1 MFTLP
6 ILTPGQGRAI
16 TRRLAKKTLI
26 YVLSTAVTLTVVP
39 VGAGAASPAGA
50 DPLEAAGDVLSVAL
64 PATALASTLWH
75 DDPAGRSEFLKV
87 LAATELVT
95 FGLKYALD
103 APRPNGGRQSFPS
116 GHTAA
121 AFAGAAFLH
130 RRYGLRYGA
139 PAYALATLVGASRV
153 TSRNHWI
160 QDVIAGAAIGIGTNL
175 LLTSPYPGAPVQ
187 GAWRARENGADL
199 VVAWR
204 F

>member
-1 MFTLP
+1 MT
-6 ILTPGQGRAI
+6 GC
-16 TRRLAKKTLI
+16 LAKNTVI
-26 YVLSTAVTLTVVP
+26 CVLSTAVALTLLP
-39 VGAGAASPAGA
+39 VGAGAANPASA

-64 PATALASTLWH
+64 PVTALASTVWH
-75 DDPAGRSEFLKV
+75 QDPAGKSEFLKV

-95 FGLKYALD
+95 FGLKYGLD

-130 RRYGLRYGA
+130 RRYGLRYGV
-139 PAYALATLVGASRV
+139 PAYALATLVGVSRV

-160 QDVIAGAAIGIGTNL
+160 PDVIAGAAIGIGANL
-175 LLTSPYPGAPVQ
+175 LFTSPYPGAPVQ
-187 GAWRARENGADL
+187 VAWRTREKGADL
-199 VVAWR
+199 VVSWR